1 MADFFGKK
9 VLLTGASSGIGRAC
23 ALRLVAA
30 GAYIVAVGR
39 NETALRDM
47 GIAPEQIYTMDLL
60 DEAAIKAFIPRLKTD
75 IGPLDG
81 CVLAAGMHTFRPLL
95 MESFHDIYRPWA
107 INVQSPLGFL
117 ALLIKGRLL
126 AKGGSLVLFSST
138 AAHMAAAGAVSYAA
152 SKGAIESATHGLA
165 VELAALNIR
174 VNAVAPGVVRTP
186 MSEAFLSKLT
196 ADQLIALETR
206 HPMGLGMPDDVAG
219 PVLFLLS
226 KEARWITGIVL
237 PVDGGYAIA

>member
-1 MADFFGKK
+1 
-9 VLLTGASSGIGRAC
+9 
-23 ALRLVAA
+23 
-30 GAYIVAVGR
+30 
-39 NETALRDM
+39 
-47 GIAPEQIYTMDLL
+47 
-60 DEAAIKAFIPRLKTD
+60 
-75 IGPLDG
+75 
-81 CVLAAGMHTFRPLL
+81 
-95 MESFHDIYRPWA
+95 
-107 INVQSPLGFL
+107 
-117 ALLIKGRLL
+117 
-126 AKGGSLVLFSST
+126 
-138 AAHMAAAGAVSYAA
+138 
-152 SKGAIESATHGLA
+152 LA

>member
-1 MADFFGKK
+1 MADFSGKK

-39 NETALRDM
+39 NDTALRDI
-47 GIAPEQIYTMDLL
+47 GIAAEQIYTIDLL

-95 MESFHDIYRPWA
+95 MESFNDIYRPWA

-165 VELAALNIR
+165 VELAAQNIR

-186 MSEAFLSKLT
+186 MSESFLSKLT
-196 ADQLIALETR
+196 ADQLIALEIR
-206 HPMGLGMPDDVAG
+206 HPMGFGMPDDVAG

-226 KEARWITGIVL
+226 NEARWITGIVL